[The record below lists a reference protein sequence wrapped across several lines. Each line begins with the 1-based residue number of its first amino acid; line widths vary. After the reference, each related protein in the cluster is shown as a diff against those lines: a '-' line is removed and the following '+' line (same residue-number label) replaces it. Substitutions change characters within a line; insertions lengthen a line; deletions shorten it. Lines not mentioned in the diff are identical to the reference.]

1 MSRGSRAASPRR
13 RAVASLVDATLFLLL
28 VTAAVGA
35 LTHAPVTPVATA
47 PAPDAGASL
56 QRLQTVTANPE
67 YSLASGARH
76 ADESLVAFPRESGP
90 TFERYAHGSVASLLA
105 DAAVGNLTVDGREVT
120 HTGDGY
126 ERAVARAARN
136 ATGPRVRVRTVWTPY
151 PGAPVR
157 GHIAR
162 GPTPPPGARV
172 STATA
177 TLDSGFP
184 TVRERARRAAH
195 GDGYAGVARVVARA
209 TVSGLFPPASTGR
222 ALRGD
227 YPVDALVTY
236 RYRRV
241 AALLGTSV
249 YGPVE
254 RVEPHAANT
263 RLSLALA
270 AALERDLRRS
280 FETPEAAARAVAVGE
295 VRIVVRRWSRA

>member
-1 MSRGSRAASPRR
+1 MSRGARATPPRT
-13 RAVASLVDATLFLLL
+13 RAIASLVDATLFLLL
-28 VTAAVGA
+28 VTVAVGA
-35 LTHAPVTPVATA
+35 LTLAPVAPVTTA

-90 TFERYAHGSVASLLA
+90 TFDRYAHGSVASLLA
-105 DAAVGNLTVDGREVT
+105 DAAVGNLIVDGRAVT
-120 HTGDGY
+120 HTGDGF
-126 ERAVARAARN
+126 ERRVVLAARN
-136 ATGPRVRVRTVWTPY
+136 ATGPRVHVRAVWTPY
-151 PGAPVR
+151 AGAPVR
-157 GHIAR
+157 GCVAA

-172 STATA
+172 STAAA

-184 TVRERARRAAH
+184 PVRDRALRAAQR
-195 GDGYAGVARVVARA
+195 DGYAGVARVVARA
-209 TVSGLFPPASTGR
+209 TVRGLFPPTSTAR

-249 YGPVE
+249 RGPVE
-254 RVEPHAANT
+254 RVEPRAANT
-263 RLSLALA
+263 RLSRALA

-280 FETPEAAARAVAVGE
+280 FDSPVAAARAVEGGE
-295 VRIVVRRWSRA
+295 VRVVVRRWARA